1 MVLLDKQTCIS
12 LTNRKVKAVKQRVK
26 DTAYNANPIAKTPT
40 TRGKYND
47 YIPEQRMEI
56 GKYATNIGLTRAAKN
71 SLKF

>member
-12 LTNRKVKAVKQRVK
+12 LTNRKVKAAKQCMK
-26 DTAYNANPIAKTPT
+26 HTAYNTNPIAKTPT

-56 GKYATNIGLTRAAKN
+56 GKHATNIGLTTAAKN